1 MVRKTVTVS
10 VCRRPEY
17 TRRTLEA
24 LMACEGIGEYMV
36 GIVVDPQCDETMR
49 VVNEFLLRRPWEK
62 WVMGNPSN
70 CNATIRASL
79 HVGFDMWKSEYHI
92 HLEDDTVPAPDCL
105 RWFEWAAQFGDN
117 KNFFTAS
124 AYSRDKDG
132 DADEGRARLW
142 FTPWG
147 WATWRDRFEEFAH
160 KFVGPPELSWDVS
173 VNHVFRGYRWEIY
186 PALARTTNIGA
197 ELGEH
202 ATPELWDIEQRND
215 RWAGAT
221 GDRCSQW
228 RAGWIPRT

>member
-1 MVRKTVTVS
+1 MAAMRA
-10 VCRRPEY
+10 CDGIEEY
-17 TRRTLEA
+17 R
-24 LMACEGIGEYMV
+24 V
-36 GIVVDPQCDETMR
+36 GIVIDPQCPATEA
-49 VVNEFLLRRPWEK
+49 VVGEMAAGTGWNTYRADRRL
-62 WVMGNPSN
+62 G
-70 CNATIRASL
+70 CNVAIYSAL
-79 HVGFDMWKSEYHI
+79 HIGFREWNSPYHI

-117 KNFFTAS
+117 KSFFTAS